1 MHHFYQETLSQLVE
15 RWTVLSNEVNR
26 YGADA
31 CPDML
36 CVEVLHFIR
45 EVERLI
51 LPDPFEQDILIT
63 ARHLAE
69 QGDPKIAM
77 FKVDEVLRGRLV

>member
-1 MHHFYQETLSQLVE
+1 MHRFYRETLSQLVE
-15 RWTVLSNEVNR
+15 QWTVLSNEVNR

-31 CPDML
+31 CQDML
-36 CVEVLHFIR
+36 CVDVLHFIR

-51 LPDPFEQDILIT
+51 LPDPFEQDVLIT

-69 QGDPKIAM
+69 QGAPKIAM
-77 FKVDEVLRGRLV
+77 FKVDEVLRVRLV

>member
-1 MHHFYQETLSQLVE
+1 MHRFYQETLSQLVE

-26 YGADA
+26 YRTGA
-31 CPDML
+31 CPDIL
-36 CVEVLHFIR
+36 CVDVLDFVG

-77 FKVDEVLRGRLV
+77 FKVDEVLCGRLA